1 METLHHEI
9 MTKNKKIAK
18 KKIIAA
24 IILATIMVII
34 ILMTIRFVHH
44 RMVYAV
50 TDAVFVRTD
59 SLVDIGF
66 NRVNGRVQTLIKKE
80 GDPVQKGE
88 TLAVLDDTVYRLA
101 VAQLAARLA
110 STRNERQ
117 AKVISIK
124 RLRSETRLNKQIAS
138 SRMVEITRK
147 KEALKAQVAGLDV
160 DIAQLQRDNNRY
172 KKLLPTKA
180 VSHSQTEDSTT
191 RLQVKKLAKEAME
204 KQVAALD
211 ASLITAN
218 HQVELTVVEKLR
230 IKEAQKALAEL
241 DERIKEL
248 NAALASARDD
258 LDQCILKSPLTG
270 RVAKRYVSP
279 GAMVT
284 PQRVVFSLVD
294 PNDIYIIVLMEE
306 KKLNGVFPGATA
318 HITIDAY
325 PDENYLGEVEA
336 ILPTS
341 AATFALA
348 PRDIS
353 AGEFTKVA
361 QRIPVRIR
369 ITKGDK
375 SLLRVGM
382 GGEIEI
388 KRQKKDNADN
398 KRRR

>member
-1 METLHHEI
+1 MSKDKL
-9 MTKNKKIAK
+9 AP

-24 IILATIMVII
+24 IILAAILAVII
-34 ILMTIRFVHH
+34 FLTIRFVHH

-66 NRVNGRVQTLIKKE
+66 NRVNGRVQTLSKRE
-80 GDPVQKGE
+80 GNSVQKGE
-88 TLAVLDDTVYRLA
+88 TLAELDDTVYRLA
-101 VAQLAARLA
+101 KAQLAARLA

-117 AKVISIK
+117 AKVIAIK
-124 RLRSETRLNKQIAS
+124 RLRREIKVNKEIAS
-138 SRMVEITRK
+138 SQMVEITK
-147 KEALKAQVAGLDV
+147 QKEVLKAQIAGV
-160 DIAQLQRDNNRY
+160 DADISQLQRDSDRY
-172 KKLLPTKA
+172 KKLLLTKA
-180 VSHSQTEDSTT
+180 VSDSQAEDFAT
-191 RLQVKKLAKEAME
+191 RLQVKQLAKEAMQ

-211 ASLITAN
+211 ASVITAK
-218 HQVELTVVEKLR
+218 HQIELTVVEKLR
-230 IKEAQKALAEL
+230 IKEAEKALAQL

-248 NAALASARDD
+248 TAALASAHDD
-258 LDQCILKSPLTG
+258 LDQCTLKSPLTG
-270 RVAKRYVSP
+270 RVAKRYISP
-279 GAMVT
+279 GAMVS

-306 KKLNGVFPGATA
+306 KKLNGVLPGASA
-318 HITIDAY
+318 NITIDAY
-325 PDENYLGEVEA
+325 PDEKYLGEVEA
-336 ILPTS
+336 VLPTS

-369 ITKGDK
+369 IIKGDK

-382 GGEIEI
+382 GGEVEI
-388 KRQKKDNADN
+388 KRQEKGDADN
-398 KRRR
+398 ERRK